1 MSDAMNADLLAGQL
15 AALYETYKH
24 ESRMTAG
31 YGHPGP
37 LSFEALPVPVA
48 LLEASVAVKENRVSR
63 ELDAVRLLLRMLW
76 QMYDAGG
83 ISSGRSLQARIVE
96 ATMMLVGPP
105 TSGFASVGD
114 GQVMQVLKQCED
126 HAYEISRVARNGDEW
141 DAASKRFRAACE
153 QRDKATASQAGSNP
167 SPS

>member
-1 MSDAMNADLLAGQL
+1 MSDPMNADLLAGQL
-15 AALYETYKH
+15 AGLYETYKH

-31 YGHPGP
+31 YGHAGP
-37 LSFEALPVPVA
+37 LAFDALPVPVA
-48 LLEASVAVKENRVSR
+48 LLEAAVAVKENRASK

-83 ISSGRSLQARIVE
+83 ISSGRSVQARIVE

-114 GQVMQVLKQCED
+114 AQVMHVLKQCED
-126 HAYEISRVARNGDEW
+126 HAYELTCVARSGDEW
-141 DAASKRFRAACE
+141 EAASARFRAACE
-153 QRDKATASQAGSNP
+153 QRDKVKAAQAGASPTAS
-167 SPS
+167 